1 MQNDIKKCKRK
12 AAVISAFVMIGLL
25 GICLAVILYSVIM
38 PGSGEVSELGAALI
52 CGGWIAAVLVG
63 VALAL
68 RQRLKEIEG
77 GEEEDARK
85 Y

>member
-1 MQNDIKKCKRK
+1 MQNDIKKRKRK

-38 PGSGEVSELGAALI
+38 PGGGEMSELGAALI

>member
-1 MQNDIKKCKRK
+1 MQNDIKKRKRK

-38 PGSGEVSELGAALI
+38 PGGGEVSELGAVLI